1 MGKNMQNGVIARPST
16 RILVRF
22 LESWGKN
29 MTSREEMYVLFKK
42 QILTCYWA
50 LVGMQPLT
58 KKQQVTMYHILNWIY
73 QTMNS

>member
-42 QILTCYWA
+42 QILTFYWA